1 MSDERELLRHN
12 KSIEQINQAE
22 VREDLPSVSFS
33 TISSFL
39 ATNVYFNNSKISQVL
54 FKPVVDQIITYDT
67 MQHSEV
73 RKEFIKVI
81 LENYPTVSEI
91 EIIDKYNKIASSKRI
106 GYILNEINYK
116 NKKLDEINK
125 KENLQNHKNNMKLIE
140 QAFEIKDFSQGSLI
154 NSLTFDLD

>member
-12 KSIEQINQAE
+12 KIIEQINQAE

-54 FKPVVDQIITYDT
+54 FKPVVDQIITYGT

-81 LENYPTVSEI
+81 LENYPTV
-91 EIIDKYNKIASSKRI
+91 N
-106 GYILNEINYK
+106 
-116 NKKLDEINK
+116 
-125 KENLQNHKNNMKLIE
+125 
-140 QAFEIKDFSQGSLI
+140 
-154 NSLTFDLD
+154 